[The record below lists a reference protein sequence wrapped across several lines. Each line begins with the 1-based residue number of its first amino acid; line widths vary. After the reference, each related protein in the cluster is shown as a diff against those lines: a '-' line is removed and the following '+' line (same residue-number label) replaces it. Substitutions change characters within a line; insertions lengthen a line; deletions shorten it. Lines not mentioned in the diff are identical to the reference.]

1 MDYLSSTLDLLSII
15 VVVIVLS
22 AIIWAMLRYYEII
35 EQERSVEEKKL
46 DQETVEK
53 YGNIWK
59 NRLHPYSNQET
70 VRNQNT
76 LYPDSTPGNLLSM
89 QALSIRDCVLYQRGL
104 DGDNTYSK
112 VLFNF
117 RKINYIIPQDHQFS
131 VVLLCEIETVSK
143 ANIFSS
149 LKLSN
154 FAG

>member
-1 MDYLSSTLDLLSII
+1 MDYLSTTLDLLSII

-76 LYPDSTPGNLLSM
+76 LYPDSNPGNLLS
-89 QALSIRDCVLYQRGL
+89 R
-104 DGDNTYSK
+104 
-112 VLFNF
+112 F
-117 RKINYIIPQDHQFS
+117 
-131 VVLLCEIETVSK
+131 EIF
-143 ANIFSS
+143 AFFSS
-149 LKLSN
+149 PFLKTREKYISFPKLGLLSLYIS
-154 FAG
+154 

>member
-1 MDYLSSTLDLLSII
+1 MDYLSSILDLLSIV

-22 AIIWAMLRYYEII
+22 AIIWVMLRYYEII
-35 EQERSVEEKKL
+35 EQERSAEEKKL

-59 NRLHPYSNQET
+59 NRLHPYSKQET

-76 LYPDSTPGNLLSM
+76 LYPDSNPGNLLSS

-104 DGDNTYSK
+104 DGDNAYSK
-112 VLFNF
+112 VLLNF

-143 ANIFSS
+143 ADIFSS

-154 FAG
+154 FA